1 MLYFTVFSVNASADV
16 LYFAIIYVSVS
27 ASADV
32 LCFPEFHVNASSIL
46 YSPSQYDDFT
56 RVSSGGGNYF
66 SSWRIGP
73 HRRHGPDK
81 YLFSYWGAEIDRV
94 IGLVCRGQSL
104 LGTSKV
110 LPVLH

>member
-16 LYFAIIYVSVS
+16 LYFAIIYVYVS

-66 SSWRIGP
+66 SSW
-73 HRRHGPDK
+73 PDK